1 MRCKPSSSA
10 ITPTQANLLSNGMGT
25 TIFLALD
32 TPKSGGD
39 TLYLS
44 TVAAYNSLSPLYRE
58 KLHGLEATH
67 SGFDQALVADHKERY
82 IRRPIETI
90 HPVVRTHPV
99 SAIHQAAIKTTDG
112 LFTGDQVQVVVCQS
126 AIHEAYPGFEGRRKR
141 YAITARPFHYVQR
154 LTY

>member
-1 MRCKPSSSA
+1 
-10 ITPTQANLLSNGMGT
+10 MGT

-67 SGFDQALVADHKERY
+67 SGFEQAKVADHKERY
-82 IRRPIETI
+82 IREPIETI

-99 SAIHQAAIKTTDG
+99 SPLILAT
-112 LFTGDQVQVVVCQS
+112 S
-126 AIHEAYPGFEGRRKR
+126 YPEEKV
-141 YAITARPFHYVQR
+141 TPHYV
-154 LTY
+154 YIF